1 MQVVNQKE
9 IIEKI
14 DMKNFS
20 GLFICS
26 LLACPGDAKPDNFV
40 VKFNY
45 DQGEFKSAELVSV
58 DNDIA
63 FCREKL
69 SISQDNKKI

>member
-1 MQVVNQKE
+1 
-9 IIEKI
+9 
-14 DMKNFS
+14 MKNFS

-26 LLACPGDAKPDNFV
+26 LLACPGDAKPDNFI

-45 DQGEFKSAELVSV
+45 DKNEFKSAELVCV

-69 SISQDNKKI
+69 SISHHNKTI